1 MDKATGR
8 PQPQAK
14 GSKGGRSTERRGSN
28 LDKLTVTRT
37 VVVEVEA
44 PAGSRRNGY
53 EDIVVQDVVLN
64 PSVTRDPRERWETP
78 DGETL
83 AAPLDPGIIGGY
95 GPHLRRLVLMLHFQS
110 HARGGAGTRF
120 GVCAV
125 AEFGVCAVAELQKM
139 SLSPLKCL
147 GPRRK

>member
-44 PAGSRRNGY
+44 PAGSRRKGY

-64 PSVTRDPRERWETP
+64 PSVTRLPARALGDAGRGNAGRAARSRHNRGLWPPSAPPGP
-78 DGETL
+78 D
-83 AAPLDPGIIGGY
+83 ASFS
-95 GPHLRRLVLMLHFQS
+95 GPCDIVITEHRHDL
-110 HARGGAGTRF
+110 
-120 GVCAV
+120 
-125 AEFGVCAVAELQKM
+125 
-139 SLSPLKCL
+139 
-147 GPRRK
+147 